1 MENPAHIVI
10 SDLDESSC
18 KVMQAILQEIPE
30 IEVKSETTDF
40 TKGLDLIKQV
50 KPSSVILNLFPAEEP
65 VFNFKNSDLKA
76 YSCAGPTF
84 QQSAIPEQG
93 KRTVNYPNSANHR
106 IHHQRRNPRVKIQ
119 R

>member
-1 MENPAHIVI
+1 MDQQTHIVI
-10 SDLDESSC
+10 IDLVESSC

-30 IEVKSETTDF
+30 IDVKTETTDF
-40 TKGLDLIKQV
+40 TKVFDLIKQA

-65 VFNFKNSDLKA
+65 VFNFKNSDLRA

-84 QQSAIPEQG
+84 QQPTIPEQG
-93 KRTVNYPNSANHR
+93 KRTVNYFDSANHR
-106 IHHQRRNPRVKIQ
+106 IDHRRRNPRIKTQ